1 MSRRST
7 PGRVEEARYKA
18 TCNRLIGV
26 GISEETADAWIDA
39 WATQAAKD
47 GVEHGAGY
55 WDAAYRWIA
64 EQRRT
69 RVRP

>member
-1 MSRRST
+1 M
-7 PGRVEEARYKA
+7 AA
-18 TCNRLIGV
+18 
-26 GISEETADAWIDA
+26 
-39 WATQAAKD
+39 QAAKD

-69 RVRP
+69 RVRS

>member
-1 MSRRST
+1 MT
-7 PGRVEEARYKA
+7 
-18 TCNRLIGV
+18 
-26 GISEETADAWIDA
+26 EETADAWIDA